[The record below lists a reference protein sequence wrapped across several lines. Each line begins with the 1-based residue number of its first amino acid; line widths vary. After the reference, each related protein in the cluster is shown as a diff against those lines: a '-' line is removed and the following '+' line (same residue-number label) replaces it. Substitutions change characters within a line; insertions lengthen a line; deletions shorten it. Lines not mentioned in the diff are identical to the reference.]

1 MKSTS
6 FLVLVAAALAIANPG
21 WAKPNE
27 PAPIGV
33 AKYKGEDLPVFET
46 RQVMPLSA
54 ENPRYPDE
62 QAAQHTEGQA
72 TIVVVIDV
80 EGKVIEADIKES
92 KPVPAFGVAAQ
103 AAVRKWRWPKVTH
116 HGQPTK
122 YIVQQ
127 VVAFDIH

>member
-1 MKSTS
+1 MKITS
-6 FLVLVAAALAIANPG
+6 LLLLIAVALTIANPG

-27 PAPIGV
+27 PVPIGV

-62 QAAQHTEGQA
+62 QRDRGHEGQA

-103 AAVRKWRWPKVTH
+103 AAVRKWRWPKVAH

-127 VVAFDIH
+127 VVAFDLH